1 MAMHET
7 HSSLTTFP
15 RLPLLEYVEEL
26 FDVRA
31 SQPLAGFSF
40 LCVQHLLASTGAL
53 IESLSR
59 CGADLSRIQIVGKGY
74 STNEAVLGMLRDSG
88 IRVLNPAFR
97 ETADE
102 PYDTILAEAVA
113 SALAHVYGE
122 SRRTARGLLLL
133 DDGGHALSGAHRV
146 FPPGFPITAVE
157 QTTRGIRA
165 ANALSPRFPVINIGR
180 SRAKLHLEA
189 PLIAASMVHNL
200 QNLLA
205 SGRNLFGGLNEVL
218 LIGYGAVG
226 RAAALRLRAH
236 GYDVT
241 VFDNGTDMLGAAA
254 ADGFPIAD
262 DLHTPLDRRCVVAA
276 STGGV
281 SFPADLHGI
290 LQPGSVLANMGSS
303 DLEFAAWELREGTI
317 VGAVYDTMGR
327 ELAGDDPEAPWD
339 RHYQLMA
346 EGGYRYLLKGGFPV
360 DFDGGPDPIPPSAIQ
375 LTRALLLAGVLQA
388 SSETR
393 LGVVKL
399 DENVQQL
406 IMDEFTRLASENPDS
421 HA

>member
-1 MAMHET
+1 MHDPY
-7 HSSLTTFP
+7 SSLTTFP

-26 FDVRA
+26 FDVKA
-31 SQPLAGFSF
+31 THPLAGFSF

-59 CGADLSRIQIVGKGY
+59 CGADLSRMQIVGKGY
-74 STNEAVLGMLRDSG
+74 STNETVLGMLRDSG

-97 ETADE
+97 GTAAE
-102 PYDTILAEAVA
+102 PYDAILAEAVA
-113 SALAHVYGE
+113 SALVHAQGE
-122 SRRTARGLLLL
+122 SRTARGILLL
-133 DDGGHALSGAHRV
+133 DDGGHALSRAHGL

-165 ANALSPRFPVINIGR
+165 ANALPPRFPVINIGR

-189 PLIAASMVHNL
+189 PLIAASMVQNL
-200 QNLLA
+200 QQLLA
-205 SGRNLFGGLNEVL
+205 SGRNLFGDLNEVF

-226 RAAALRLRAH
+226 RAAALRLRAQ

-241 VFDNGTDMLGAAA
+241 VFDSAAEMRGAAA
-254 ADGFPIAD
+254 ADGFPISD
-262 DLHTPLDRRCVVAA
+262 DLHTPFVRRCVVAA

-281 SFPADLHGI
+281 SFPAGLHGI
-290 LQPGSVLANMGSS
+290 LQPGSVLVNMGSS
-303 DLEFAAWELREGTI
+303 DLEFAAWELREGEG
-317 VGAVYDTMGR
+317 VGAVYDTKSR

-339 RHYQLMA
+339 RHYQLTA

-406 IMDEFTRLASENPDS
+406 IMDEYTRLASEN
-421 HA
+421 H

>member
-1 MAMHET
+1 MQDP
-7 HSSLTTFP
+7 HSSIATFP

-26 FDVRA
+26 FDVKA
-31 SQPLAGFSF
+31 TQPLAGFSF

-53 IESLSR
+53 IEALSR
-59 CGADLSRIQIVGKGY
+59 CGADPSRMQIVGKGY

-97 ETADE
+97 GTADE
-102 PYDTILAEAVA
+102 PYDAILAEAVA
-113 SALAHVYGE
+113 SALAHAQGE
-122 SRRTARGLLLL
+122 SRPTARGILLL
-133 DDGGHALSGAHRV
+133 DDGGHALSRAHGL
-146 FPPGFPITAVE
+146 FPPSFPITAVE

-165 ANALSPRFPVINIGR
+165 ANALLPRFPVINIGR
-180 SRAKLHLEA
+180 SRAKLQLEA

-200 QNLLA
+200 QQLLA
-205 SGRNLFGGLNEVL
+205 SGRNLFGDLNEVF

-226 RAAALRLRAH
+226 RAVALRLRAQ

-241 VFDNGTDMLGAAA
+241 VFDNAAEMRDAAA

-262 DLHTPLDRRCVVAA
+262 DLHTRFARRCVVAA
-276 STGGV
+276 STGRV
-281 SFPADLHGI
+281 SFPAGLHGI

-303 DLEFAAWELREGTI
+303 DLEFAAWELREGEG
-317 VGAVYDTMGR
+317 VGAVYDTKGR
-327 ELAGDDPEAPWD
+327 ELAGDDRGAPWD
-339 RHYQLMA
+339 RHYKLSA
-346 EGGYRYLLKGGFPV
+346 EGGCRYLLKGGFPV

-406 IMDEFTRLASENPDS
+406 IMDEYTRLASGNP
-421 HA
+421 

>member
-1 MAMHET
+1 MHDP
-7 HSSLTTFP
+7 HSSITTFP

-26 FDVRA
+26 FDVRSA
-31 SQPLAGFSF
+31 QPLAGFSF

-59 CGADLSRIQIVGKGY
+59 CGADLSSMQIVGKGY

-97 ETADE
+97 GTADE
-102 PYDTILAEAVA
+102 PYDAILADAVA
-113 SALAHVYGE
+113 SALAHVQGE
-122 SRRTARGLLLL
+122 SRPTARGILLL
-133 DDGGHALSGAHRV
+133 DDGGHALSRAHES

-165 ANALSPRFPVINIGR
+165 ANALLPRFPVINIGR
-180 SRAKLHLEA
+180 SRAKLRLEA
-189 PLIAASMVHNL
+189 PLIAASMIHNL
-200 QNLLA
+200 QHLLA
-205 SGRNLFGGLNEVL
+205 SGRNLFGELNEVF

-226 RAAALRLRAH
+226 RAVALRLRAQ

-241 VFDNGTDMLGAAA
+241 VFDNRAEMQATAA
-254 ADGFPIAD
+254 ADAFPIAD
-262 DLHTPLDRRCVVAA
+262 DLHTRFVRRCVVAA
-276 STGGV
+276 STGRV

-303 DLEFAAWELREGTI
+303 DLEFAAWELRESEG
-317 VGAVYDTMGR
+317 VDAVYDTKGR

-339 RHYQLMA
+339 MHYQLNA
-346 EGGYRYLLKGGFPV
+346 AGGYRYLLKGGFPV

-388 SSETR
+388 SRETR

-406 IMDEFTRLASENPDS
+406 IMDEYMRLASRNR
-421 HA
+421 

>member
-1 MAMHET
+1 MHDPY
-7 HSSLTTFP
+7 SSPTAFP

-26 FDVRA
+26 FDVEA
-31 SQPLAGFSF
+31 TQPLAGFSF

-59 CGADLSRIQIVGKGY
+59 CGADLSRMQLVGKGY
-74 STNEAVLGMLRDSG
+74 SSNETVLGMLRDSG
-88 IRVLNPAFR
+88 MRVLNPTFR
-97 ETADE
+97 GTADQ
-102 PYDTILAEAVA
+102 PYDAILAEAVA
-113 SALAHVYGE
+113 SALAHAQGE
-122 SRRTARGLLLL
+122 SQLTDRGILLL
-133 DDGGHALSGAHRV
+133 DDGGHALSHAHEL
-146 FPPGFPITAVE
+146 FPRGLPVAAVE

-165 ANALSPRFPVINIGR
+165 ANALPPRFPVINIGR

-200 QNLLA
+200 QRLLA
-205 SGRNLFGGLNEVL
+205 SGSNLFGELNDVF
-218 LIGYGAVG
+218 LIGYGSVG
-226 RAAALRLRAH
+226 RAVALRLRAQ

-241 VFDNGTDMLGAAA
+241 VFDSAAEMRGAAA
-254 ADGFPIAD
+254 ADGFPTAD
-262 DLHTPLDRRCVVAA
+262 DLHTPFVHRCVVAA

-281 SFPADLHGI
+281 SFPAGLHGI

-303 DLEFAAWELREGTI
+303 DLEFAAWELREGEA
-317 VGAVYDTMGR
+317 VGAVYDTKGR

-339 RHYQLMA
+339 RHYRLAAQ
-346 EGGYRYLLKGGFPV
+346 GRHRYLLKGGFPV

-406 IMDEFTRLASENPDS
+406 IMGEYVRLASEG
-421 HA
+421 A